1 MKMER
6 AVRSETFIL
15 FTADCDALRVVTQ
28 RVEQQLDSETSESN
42 AIYSLRTEMRI
53 SSFCFK
59 RRVVSCRH
67 ITLTTESLSGIIG
80 IKQKKKKK
88 KRQAECVAL
97 RDFGIARQ
105 SGRTDGQRNTRQ
117 QCNLLSIDG
126 SPPLKKQKDTEERSW
141 FQIDHRA
148 TTRSIAS
155 LKGDMVMVLS
165 SNSYVRIV

>member
-80 IKQKKKKK
+80 TKQKKKKRK
-88 KRQAECVAL
+88 DKRSV
-97 RDFGIARQ
+97 
-105 SGRTDGQRNTRQ
+105 
-117 QCNLLSIDG
+117 LLFETLG
-126 SPPLKKQKDTEERSW
+126 
-141 FQIDHRA
+141 
-148 TTRSIAS
+148 
-155 LKGDMVMVLS
+155 
-165 SNSYVRIV
+165 